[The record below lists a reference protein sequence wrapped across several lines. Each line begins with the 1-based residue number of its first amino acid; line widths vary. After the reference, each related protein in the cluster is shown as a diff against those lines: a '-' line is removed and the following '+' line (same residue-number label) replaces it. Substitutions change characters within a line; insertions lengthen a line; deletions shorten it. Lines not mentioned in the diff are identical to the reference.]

1 MAPLDR
7 RVDVLVAIGAA
18 ADHRQARLL
27 ALCEAALRLVRPLHR
42 RARAVAL
49 RQTEIVAHADLV
61 AVPDDRRPG
70 QCEQQ
75 AVGEFE
81 PPLVAIEPRREAA
94 ADAAVV
100 ALPLVRWARGGETN
114 LPLYVAYWYGI
125 GLG

>member
-7 RVDVLVAIGAA
+7 RVDVFIAIGTA
-18 ADHRQARLL
+18 ADHRQVRLL

-61 AVPDDRRPG
+61 AVADNRRPR

-81 PPLVAIEPRREAA
+81 PPLIAVEHRREAA

-100 ALPLVRWARGGETN
+100 ELPLLLWSKGGGHT
-114 LPLYVAYWYGI
+114 LSFFL
-125 GLG
+125 